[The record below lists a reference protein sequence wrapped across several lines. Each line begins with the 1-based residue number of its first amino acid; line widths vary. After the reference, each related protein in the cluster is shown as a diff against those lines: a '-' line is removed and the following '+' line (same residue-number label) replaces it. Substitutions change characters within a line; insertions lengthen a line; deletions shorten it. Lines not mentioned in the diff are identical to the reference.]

1 MTKYEPQNLAV
12 PVHERQRR
20 KLSRSQDGEEGLPA
34 RFALEDYLQNSPKR
48 MRSARARPPG

>member
-12 PVHERQRR
+12 PVHEGQRR